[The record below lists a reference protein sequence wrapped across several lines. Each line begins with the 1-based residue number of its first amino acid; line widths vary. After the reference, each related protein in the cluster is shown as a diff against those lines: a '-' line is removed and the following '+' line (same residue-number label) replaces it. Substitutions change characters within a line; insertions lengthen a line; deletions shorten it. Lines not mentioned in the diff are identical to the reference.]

1 MTSAVLP
8 SLPPPSLFRPLFSRL
23 ALGAALLAAPALFA
37 GENESAVRPTALR
50 LTAESAI
57 QAALAKNFSIEVQRF
72 EPRIARENVTSALGR
87 FDPVFDLSVKRDETS
102 QRNAFASGGQIDPV
116 TGLEITPFSAGVR
129 LPVRRVNRLDNFS
142 AGLRGGTP
150 LGVSYDL
157 GLGSR
162 NNLGVFNGF
171 TDDLATTASLGL
183 TVPLLRGAGPA
194 ANLAQ
199 VRIARNNVLVS
210 EWALKSRVIDIIT
223 TTTFVYNELHLA
235 HENLRV
241 AERSRELARQLFNDN
256 QARVNIGVMSPLDVT
271 QARAEVAA
279 REEGVILAQRTVLD
293 NENLLKQLVTN
304 DIERLLD
311 VRVEIAPP
319 PSPAFRADVPAGLRE
334 ALALRPDYRQS
345 ILDIERRN
353 ITLAFTKN
361 AVLPR
366 FDLTGSLS
374 LLGFENDF
382 GSSFNHVGSRDQT
395 AWTVGAIVSITI
407 PNRDARGAANA
418 AKLECAKALVALQE
432 LEQKIVVDVDN
443 ASGQIIT
450 SRQRIVSTTESSR
463 LAQESLDAGEQRLK
477 AGTGTTFVVLELQ
490 KKLIEAEAAQLR
502 ARADYNK
509 AVSEYQRQTGTAL
522 REHGVALK

>member
-1 MTSAVLP
+1 MTSAVIPPIAP
-8 SLPPPSLFRPLFSRL
+8 SLKFRPFFYRL
-23 ALGAALLAAPALFA
+23 IVCAALLAAPALFA
-37 GENESAVRPTALR
+37 GENETVVRPSALR

-57 QAALAKNFSIEVQRF
+57 HAALAKNFSIEVQRF
-72 EPRIARENVTSALGR
+72 EPRIAKERVTSALGR
-87 FDPVFDLSVKRDETS
+87 FDPVFDLSVQRDETS
-102 QRNAFASGGQIDPV
+102 QRSAFRPGGQLDPI
-116 TGLEITPFSAGVR
+116 TLQPTPFSAGG
-129 LPVRRVNRLDNFS
+129 LQPVRRVDRLDNFS
-142 AGLRGGTP
+142 AGLRGSTP
-150 LGVSYDL
+150 IGLGYDL
-157 GLGSR
+157 GVGAR
-162 NNLGVFNGF
+162 NNLGIFNQF
-171 TDDLATTASLGL
+171 TDDIVSNASLTL
-183 TVPLLRGAGPA
+183 TQPLLRGAGTA
-194 ANLAQ
+194 VNLAE

-210 EWALKSRVIDIIT
+210 EWALKNRIIDIIT
-223 TTTFVYNELHLA
+223 TTTFVYNELHFA

-241 AERSRELARQLFNDN
+241 AERSRALAQQLFGDN
-256 QARVNIGVMSPLDVT
+256 QARVKIGVMSPLDVT
-271 QARAEVAA
+271 EARAEVAA

-345 ILDIERRN
+345 LLDIERRH

-361 AVLPR
+361 ALLPR

-374 LLGFENDF
+374 LLGFENDL
-382 GSSFNHVGSRDQT
+382 GSSLRRIGSRDQT
-395 AWTVGAIVSITI
+395 AWTVGAIVSIPI

-463 LAQESLDAGEQRLK
+463 LALDSLDAGQERLR
-477 AGTGTTFVVLELQ
+477 AGTGTTFEVLGLQ
-490 KKLIEAEAAQLR
+490 KKLIEAEAANLR
-502 ARADYNK
+502 AHADYNK

-522 REHGVALK
+522 REHGVVLR

>member
-1 MTSAVLP
+1 MNPLP
-8 SLPPPSLFRPLFSRL
+8 LL
-23 ALGAALLAAPALFA
+23 ALTLLAALPLPLSA
-37 GENESAVRPTALR
+37 GENAEVLRPATLR

-57 QAALAKNFSIEVQRF
+57 QAALSKNFSIEVQRY
-72 EPRIARENVTSALGR
+72 EPRIAKEQVTSALGR
-87 FDPVFDLSVKRDETS
+87 FDPVFDLTARREETS
-102 QRNAFASGGQIDPV
+102 QRSAFD
-116 TGLEITPFSAGVR
+116 TGVR

-142 AGLRGGTP
+142 AGLSGATSIGLT
-150 LGVSYDL
+150 YDL
-157 GLGSR
+157 GLGAR
-162 NNLGVFNGF
+162 NGLGIFNEF
-171 TDDLATTASLGL
+171 TDDIATTASLTL
-183 TVPLLRGAGPA
+183 TQPLLRGAGTA

-210 EWALKSRVIDIIT
+210 EWALKSRIIDIIT

-241 AERSRELARQLFNDN
+241 AGRSRELARQLFSDN
-256 QARVNIGVMSPLDVT
+256 EARVKIGVMSPLDVT
-271 QARAEVAA
+271 EARAEVAA

-311 VRVEIAPP
+311 VRVEIATPR
-319 PSPAFRADVPAGLRE
+319 SPAFRADVPAGIRE

-345 ILDIERRN
+345 ILDLERRH
-353 ITLAFTKN
+353 ITLAFSKN
-361 AVLPR
+361 QVLPR
-366 FDLTGSLS
+366 FDLTGSLA

-382 GSSFNHVGSRDQT
+382 GTSLSRVGSRDQT
-395 AWTVGAIVSITI
+395 AWTVGAIISIPI

-418 AKLECAKALVALQE
+418 ARLEVAKALVALQA
-432 LEQKIVVDVDN
+432 LEQEIVVDVDN

-450 SRQRIVSTTESSR
+450 SRQRIVSTAESSR
-463 LAQESLDAGEQRLK
+463 LALESLDAGQERLK

-522 REHGVALK
+522 REHGVVLQ

>member
-1 MTSAVLP
+1 MNP
-8 SLPPPSLFRPLFSRL
+8 RPLL
-23 ALGAALLAAPALFA
+23 ILALLAALPLAIFADETAEPA
-37 GENESAVRPTALR
+37 RPAALR
-50 LTAESAI
+50 LTGESAI
-57 QAALAKNFSIEVQRF
+57 QAALAKNFSIEVQRY
-72 EPRIARENVTSALGR
+72 EPRIAKEAVTSALGH
-87 FDPVFDLSVKRDETS
+87 FDPVFDLSVKRNETS
-102 QRNAFASGGQIDPV
+102 QRTVFD
-116 TGLEITPFSAGVR
+116 TGVR
-129 LPVRRVNRLDNFS
+129 LPIRSVNRLDNFS
-142 AGLRGGTP
+142 AGLTGATSIGLT
-150 LGVSYDL
+150 YDL
-157 GLGSR
+157 GLGTRDS
-162 NNLGVFNGF
+162 LGIFNQF
-171 TDDLATTASLGL
+171 TDNLATTASLTL
-183 TVPLLRGAGPA
+183 TQPLLRGAGTA
-194 ANLAQ
+194 VNLAQ

-210 EWALKSRVIDIIT
+210 EWALKNRIIDIIT
-223 TTTFVYNELHLA
+223 TTTFEYNELHFA

-241 AERSRELARQLFNDN
+241 AERSRELARQLFSDN
-256 QARVNIGVMSPLDVT
+256 EARVKIGVMSPLEVT

-293 NENLLKQLVTN
+293 DENLLKQLVTN

-311 VRVEIAPP
+311 VRVEIMPP
-319 PSPAFRADVPAGLRE
+319 PSPAFRADVPAGIRE
-334 ALALRPDYRQS
+334 ALVLRPDYRQAL
-345 ILDIERRN
+345 LDIERRH

-366 FDLTGSLS
+366 FDLTGSLA

-382 GSSFNHVGSRDQT
+382 GSSFNHIGSRDQT
-395 AWTVGAIVSITI
+395 AWTVGAIVSIPI

-463 LAQESLDAGEQRLK
+463 LAQESLDAGQERLK
-477 AGTGTTFVVLELQ
+477 AGTGTTFEVLGLQ

-522 REHGVALK
+522 REHGVVLK

>member
-1 MTSAVLP
+1 M
-8 SLPPPSLFRPLFSRL
+8 
-23 ALGAALLAAPALFA
+23 
-37 GENESAVRPTALR
+37 LR

-57 QAALAKNFSIEVQRF
+57 QAALSKNFSIEVQRY
-72 EPRIARENVTSALGR
+72 EPRIAKENITSALGR
-87 FDPVFDLSVKRDETS
+87 FDPVFDLTARREETS
-102 QRNAFASGGQIDPV
+102 QRTAFD
-116 TGLEITPFSAGVR
+116 TGLR

-142 AGLRGGTP
+142 AGRTGATSIGLT
-150 LGVSYDL
+150 YDL
-157 GLGSR
+157 GIGSR
-162 NNLGVFNGF
+162 DSLGIFNQF
-171 TDDLATTASLGL
+171 TDDITTPASLTL
-183 TVPLLRGAGPA
+183 TQPLLRGAGTA
-194 ANLAQ
+194 VNLAQ

-210 EWALKSRVIDIIT
+210 EWALKSRIIDIIT

-241 AERSRELARQLFNDN
+241 AERSRELARRLFSDN
-256 QARVNIGVMSPLDVT
+256 EARVKIGVMSPLDVT
-271 QARAEVAA
+271 EARAEVAA

-311 VRVEIAPP
+311 VRVEIAAP
-319 PSPAFRADVPAGLRE
+319 PSPAFRADVPAGIRE
-334 ALALRPDYRQS
+334 AIALRPDYRQS
-345 ILDIERRN
+345 ILDLERRH
-353 ITLAFTKN
+353 ITLAFSKN

-366 FDLTGSLS
+366 FDLTGSLA

-382 GSSFNHVGSRDQT
+382 GSSLGRVGSRDQT
-395 AWTVGAIVSITI
+395 AWTVGAIISIPI

-418 AKLECAKALVALQE
+418 ARLECAKALVALQA
-432 LEQKIVVDVDN
+432 LEQEIVVDVDN

-450 SRQRIVSTTESSR
+450 SRQRIVSTAESSR
-463 LAQESLDAGEQRLK
+463 LALESLDAGQERLK

-509 AVSEYQRQTGTAL
+509 AVSEYQRQTGSAL
-522 REHGVALK
+522 REHGVVLN

>member
-1 MTSAVLP
+1 MNP
-8 SLPPPSLFRPLFSRL
+8 RPLLL
-23 ALGAALLAAPALFA
+23 ALLTALPPALFA
-37 GENESAVRPTALR
+37 GENAAPLRPDSLR
-50 LTAESAI
+50 LTAEGAI
-57 QAALAKNFSIEVQRF
+57 QAALSKNFSIEVQRF

-87 FDPVFDLSVKRDETS
+87 FDPVFDLTARREETS
-102 QRNAFASGGQIDPV
+102 QRNAFRAGGMTDPL
-116 TGLEITPFSAGVR
+116 TLETTPFSASIR
-129 LPVRRVNRLDNFS
+129 LPVRRVDRLDNFS
-142 AGLRGGTP
+142 AGLTGATSIGLT
-150 LGVSYDL
+150 YDL
-157 GLGSR
+157 GIGQRNSLGI
-162 NNLGVFNGF
+162 FNEF
-171 TDDLATTASLGL
+171 TDDIVTTASLTL
-183 TVPLLRGAGPA
+183 RQPLLRGAGTA

-210 EWALKSRVIDIIT
+210 EWALKNRIIDIIT

-241 AERSRELARQLFNDN
+241 AVRSRELARQLFTDN
-256 QARVNIGVMSPLDVT
+256 ESRVKIGVMSPLDVT
-271 QARAEVAA
+271 EARAEVAA
-279 REEGVILAQRTVLD
+279 REEGVILTQRTVLD

-311 VRVEIAPP
+311 IRVEIAPP

-334 ALALRPDYRQS
+334 ALALRPDYRQAL
-345 ILDIERRN
+345 LDLDGRH

-366 FDLTGSLS
+366 FDLTGSLA

-382 GSSFNHVGSRDQT
+382 GSSINRVGSRDQT
-395 AWTVGAIVSITI
+395 AWTVGAIISIPI

-418 AKLECAKALVALQE
+418 AKLECAKGLVALQE

-450 SRQRIVSTTESSR
+450 SRQRILSTAESAR
-463 LAQESLDAGEQRLK
+463 LAEESLTAGQERLK

-522 REHGVALK
+522 REHGVVLQ

>member
-1 MTSAVLP
+1 MNPLP
-8 SLPPPSLFRPLFSRL
+8 LL
-23 ALGAALLAAPALFA
+23 ALTLLAALPLPLSA
-37 GENESAVRPTALR
+37 GENAEVLRPATLR

-57 QAALAKNFSIEVQRF
+57 QAALSKNFSIEVQRY
-72 EPRIARENVTSALGR
+72 EPRIAKEQVTSALGR
-87 FDPVFDLSVKRDETS
+87 FDPVFDLTARREETS
-102 QRNAFASGGQIDPV
+102 QRSAFD
-116 TGLEITPFSAGVR
+116 TGVR

-142 AGLRGGTP
+142 AGLSGATSIGLT
-150 LGVSYDL
+150 YDL
-157 GLGSR
+157 GLGAR
-162 NNLGVFNGF
+162 NGLGIFNEF
-171 TDDLATTASLGL
+171 TDDIATTASLTL
-183 TVPLLRGAGPA
+183 TQPLLRGAGTA

-210 EWALKSRVIDIIT
+210 EWALKSRIIDIIT

-241 AERSRELARQLFNDN
+241 AGRSRELARQLFSDN
-256 QARVNIGVMSPLDVT
+256 EARVKIGVMSPLDVT
-271 QARAEVAA
+271 EARAEVAA

-311 VRVEIAPP
+311 VRVEIATPR
-319 PSPAFRADVPAGLRE
+319 SPAFRADVPAGIRE

-345 ILDIERRN
+345 ILDLERRH
-353 ITLAFTKN
+353 ITLAFSKN
-361 AVLPR
+361 QVLPR
-366 FDLTGSLS
+366 FDLTGSLA

-382 GSSFNHVGSRDQT
+382 GTSLGRVGSRDQT
-395 AWTVGAIVSITI
+395 AWTVGAIISIPI

-418 AKLECAKALVALQE
+418 ARFEVAKALVALQA
-432 LEQKIVVDVDN
+432 LEQEIVVDVDN

-450 SRQRIVSTTESSR
+450 SRQRIVSTAESSR
-463 LAQESLDAGEQRLK
+463 LALESLDAGQERLK

-522 REHGVALK
+522 REHGVVLQ